1 MADVNGIEGQEPT
14 AGTNGTGKQTRT
26 KKIIRVD
33 GTYPGDETFEI
44 TSMRV
49 PGYVYGPIVRQAGDL
64 SKHPGSVTDGALV
77 MGAIANELRP
87 QLWLAYADDAD
98 PQYQDWP
105 TWYATQQTVT
115 SSGSG
120 AKVSDAVKT
129 MTDLVGGPFADLIAS
144 MKTEGLDATAMRAK
158 LMEALASAG

>member
-1 MADVNGIEGQEPT
+1 MADVNGIAGQTPAT
-14 AGTNGTGKQTRT
+14 TNGTGKQTRT

-33 GTYPGDETFEI
+33 GTYPGDEVFEI

-49 PGYVYGPIVRQAGDL
+49 PGYVYGPIVRAAGDL
-64 SKHPGSVTDGALV
+64 TKHPGSVADGALV

-87 QLWLAYADDAD
+87 QLWLAYADLDA
-98 PQYQDWP
+98 PGYLPWAE
-105 TWYATQQTVT
+105 WYATQQTVT
-115 SSGSG
+115 GSG
-120 AKVSDAVKT
+120 GTAKVSDAVKT

-144 MKTEGLDATAMRAK
+144 MKTEGLDASAMRAK